1 MARPGFGLAGRR
13 GDARL
18 TIPPGGATPREFR
31 VEVVTEGALGTL
43 FLGASKLPVSRME
56 SVMNQY
62 GAAGWEVA
70 FMLVERKR
78 FALFWQ
84 REAAIITFSRRL
96 S

>member
-1 MARPGFGLAGRR
+1 VAPRLGRDRRREERSLA
-13 GDARL
+13 
-18 TIPPGGATPREFR
+18 IPPGGASPREFR

-43 FLGASKLPVSRME
+43 FLGASKLPVARME
-56 SVMNQY
+56 SVMNRY

-84 REAAIITFSRRL
+84 REAAVITFSRVL